1 MEDASDPVLCHTQ
14 GSCFFKHPYDPDN
27 GKWPVSYAAE
37 LPRDWQPSS
46 PVSAMFHGGR
56 MSAFFVPLLRYPHA
70 KPGDVFRVVGL
81 NWVVSE
87 IELLQSTYLGS
98 HELPKPSP
106 LGP

>member
-1 MEDASDPVLCHTQ
+1 
-14 GSCFFKHPYDPDN
+14 
-27 GKWPVSYAAE
+27 
-37 LPRDWQPSS
+37 
-46 PVSAMFHGGR
+46 

-87 IELLQSTYLGS
+87 MELLQSTYLGS

>member
-1 MEDASDPVLCHTQ
+1 M
-14 GSCFFKHPYDPDN
+14 FRN
-27 GKWPVSYAAE
+27 GRVC
-37 LPRDWQPSS
+37 
-46 PVSAMFHGGR
+46 
-56 MSAFFVPLLRYPHA
+56 AFLVPLLRYPHA